1 MAHPTHPAMQALD
14 QTRLLDLVDPTSA
27 PFVQIARER
36 FGPEALVLDPHG
48 WHRPRWDQPLP
59 LYRLMRQLRQRGG
72 WRLTHGEDNGT
83 VAGFFMSDERA
94 DLTALF
100 RLMDE
105 HDRPNYGYPV
115 YGGHVSPDL
124 APRVGLL
131 LLRGRWDRQ
140 RIDYSYQWPPNVRPY
155 GMQPHDWCAPGDADP
170 LFLSEVLRD
179 VWLASAP

>member
-105 HDRPNYGYPV
+105 QDRPNYGYPV